1 MCQYTK
7 YIITFILFFPCV
19 LQAQMD
25 ANNPTIPIGRDKNTY
40 IQFKGT
46 QIKENGI
53 DIGGEKDNVLWKILP
68 DNQLVKFKTLKTGFP
83 KTTMLIV
90 TTDTVYRFNIE
101 YNNAAPKSFFKFTYH
116 SGDTPPKTQSSE
128 STPAEDNAATDVAPE
143 TNSFNQKLVP
153 KMLDYKR
160 KQGYSTR
167 QSGIIFI
174 LDNIF
179 VDSDNTYLVYRLKNI
194 TPIDFKIRYRNIDVT
209 TDPKGLKSS
218 ASTSVT
224 LPAEDYKEIDV
235 IPGKSSEQFITRIQ
249 HIALTNDQYL
259 HIVFNEGTGFVSSRE
274 VQIKLKDNS
283 MNRAITL

>member
-1 MCQYTK
+1 MRQYTK
-7 YIITFILFFPCV
+7 YIITFILLLPCA
-19 LQAQMD
+19 LQAQID
-25 ANNPTIPIGRDKNTY
+25 AKNPTIPIGREKNTY

-53 DIGGEKDNVLWKILP
+53 DIGGDKDNVLWKILP

-83 KTTMLIV
+83 STTMIIV

-101 YNNAAPKSFFKFTYH
+101 YNNSAPKSFFSFDYH
-116 SGDTPPKTQSSE
+116 PASTTPVKGPNE
-128 STPAEDNAATDVAPE
+128 STPADDSPSIDPTQS
-143 TNSFNQKLVP
+143 TTTFNQNLVP
-153 KMLDYKR
+153 KMLGHKR

-167 QSGIIFI
+167 QNEIIFI

-194 TPIDFKIRYRNIDVT
+194 TPIDFKNRYRNIDVT

-224 LPAEDYKEIDV
+224 LPTEDYKQIDV
-235 IPGKSSEQFITRIQ
+235 VPGKKTVQFITKIQ

-259 HIVFNEGTGFVSSRE
+259 HIVFNEGSGFVSSRE
-274 VQIKLKDNS
+274 VQVKLKDNS